1 MLESSPQSSSIKVS
15 VFVYG
20 MMQVLSRFAL
30 FAMPVDRLLQG
41 VGTRFAQS
49 FHEFV
54 ERTATTSGTQAWA
67 FLQKRP

>member
-30 FAMPVDRLLQG
+30 FAMPVDRLLQEG

-54 ERTATTSGTQAWA
+54 ERTATSSGTQAWT
-67 FLQKRP
+67 FL